1 MNAIDMVGNQV
12 NDLLRRVSNSS
23 LLHGCRII
31 TETVYDSL
39 EASRKICSGH
49 GADAL
54 DLGYIG
60 YRHDTCNNRNGN
72 ALLTYP
78 VQIIV

>member
-39 EASRKICSGH
+39 EASRC
-49 GADAL
+49 A
-54 DLGYIG
+54 
-60 YRHDTCNNRNGN
+60 
-72 ALLTYP
+72 
-78 VQIIV
+78 